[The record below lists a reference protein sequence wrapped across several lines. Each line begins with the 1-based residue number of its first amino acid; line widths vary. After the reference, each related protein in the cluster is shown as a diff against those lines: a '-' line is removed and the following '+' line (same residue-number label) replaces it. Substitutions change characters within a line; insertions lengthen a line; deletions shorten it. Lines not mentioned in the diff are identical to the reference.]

1 MVAEKQLGIVGLGQM
16 GANLAKQALNKDIEV
31 VGVDPQDQPELEEM
45 SATVLDAGAYDE
57 FADQLDTPRV
67 VYMSLPAGELIDDE
81 LEDMTG
87 AFEAGDV
94 IMDGGNSFWR
104 DSIRREERVRERDIY
119 YLDCGSSGG
128 PFRAKEG
135 ACFMVGGQG
144 EGFEIA
150 EPLLDELSVE
160 GGLVH
165 TGPPGSGHFVKLV
178 HNGVEFGMLQS
189 IAEGVELLEAG
200 QFDLD
205 LGDIFTNWSN
215 GAVIESWLV
224 ELMAKGLRKEDQF
237 AETDTP
243 DFHDI
248 PNYVE
253 DTGEV
258 NWLVDEAIKGEIPVP
273 VITQSVIELFKSR
286 GNQRHAYRAIA
297 LMRHGFGN
305 HPFGEDEDIRQERFE
320 GWVNEETRQGLRAD
334 SEKDPLSPLRHD
346 DSDSSGKRDEN

>member
-1 MVAEKQLGIVGLGQM
+1 MSAKMQLGIVGLGSM
-16 GANLAKQALNKDIEV
+16 GSNLAKQALRKDIEV
-31 VGVDPQDQPELEEM
+31 IGVDPQDKPELEGM
-45 SATVLDAGAYDE
+45 GATVLDAGAYE
-57 FADQLDTPRV
+57 ELADRLDAPRV
-67 VYMSLPAGELIDDE
+67 IYLSLPAGGMVDDE
-81 LEDMTG
+81 LEGMIA

-104 DSIRREERVRERDIY
+104 DSIRREERAWDDDIY

-135 ACFMVGGQG
+135 ACFMVGGKE
-144 EGFEIA
+144 EGFGIA
-150 EPLLDELSVE
+150 KPLLGELSVG
-160 GGLVH
+160 GGLLH

-205 LGDIFTNWSN
+205 LGDVFTNWSN
-215 GAVIESWLV
+215 GAVVEGWLV
-224 ELMAKGLRKEDQF
+224 ELMAKGLKKEDQF

-243 DFHDI
+243 DFEDI

-258 NWLVDEAIKGEIPVP
+258 NWLVDEAIKGETPVP

-305 HPFGEDEDIRQERFE
+305 HPFGESETIRQERFE
-320 GWVNEETRQGLRAD
+320 GRVDEEARHDLRAD
-334 SEKDPLSPLRHD
+334 DEADPLNPMDYEDGGNDGEES
-346 DSDSSGKRDEN
+346 

>member
-1 MVAEKQLGIVGLGQM
+1 MSAKMQLGIVGLGSM
-16 GANLAKQALNKDIEV
+16 GSNLAKQALRKDIEV
-31 VGVDPQDQPELEEM
+31 IGVDPQDKPELEGM
-45 SATVLDAGAYDE
+45 GATVLDAGAYE
-57 FADQLDTPRV
+57 ELADRLDAPRV
-67 VYMSLPAGELIDDE
+67 IYLSLPAGGMVDDE
-81 LEDMTG
+81 LEDMVETL
-87 AFEAGDV
+87 EDGDV

-104 DSIRREERVRERDIY
+104 DSIRREERAWDDDIY

-135 ACFMVGGQG
+135 ACFMVGGKE

-150 EPLLDELSVE
+150 EPLLGELSVD
-160 GGLVH
+160 GGLLH

-205 LGDIFTNWSN
+205 LGEVFTNWSN
-215 GAVIESWLV
+215 GAVVESWLV
-224 ELMAKGLRKEDQF
+224 ELMAKGLKKEDQF

-243 DFHDI
+243 DFEDI

-258 NWLVDEAIKGEIPVP
+258 NWLVDEAIKGETPAP

-305 HPFGEDEDIRQERFE
+305 HPFGESETIRQERFE
-320 GWVNEETRQGLRAD
+320 GRVDEEARQDLRAD
-334 SEKDPLSPLRHD
+334 DEADPLNPMDYEDGGNDGEGS
-346 DSDSSGKRDEN
+346 